1 MPVEIKELIVRTTV
15 ATDAT
20 PSVAPESSST
30 LRSSDHESIVRE
42 SVRQVL
48 RSYRKSASDRSTTF
62 QTLFILC

>member
-20 PSVAPESSST
+20 PSVAPGKASST

-48 RSYRKSASDRSTTF
+48 R
-62 QTLFILC
+62 ILQEKRER